1 MKCFEQAVRGV
12 SPKGNNMQN
21 TLNGL
26 DMNTLLVLLVIIA
39 VAGVIV
45 MIALIVSN
53 RGLSRELD
61 RLSRSYLDMG
71 NRTSDMVDARLSD
84 MNRRISDMALQNET
98 SLEKMRETVDE
109 KLQKTLDDRLTNSF
123 SQVSDRL
130 EQVYK
135 GLGEMQT
142 LAQGVGDLKKVLSNV
157 KTRGTLGEVQLGA
170 ILREI
175 LSSEQYEEN
184 IATKPGSS
192 DRVEFAVK
200 LPGDGDRPVYLPID
214 SKFPG
219 ERYAR
224 LRDASES
231 GSKELVDAAWKALEQ
246 VIKAEAKDI
255 SDKYIAPPYTTDF
268 AVMFLPFEGLYSEV
282 VNRGMIEVLQRD
294 YKVNIAGPA
303 TMAALLNSLQ
313 MGFRTLAIEKHSSQV
328 WEILGAV
335 KTEFANFSSVL
346 DSTRKRLRQADE
358 DLDKLVGARTRA
370 IERKLRSVEAMSHTD
385 FDQDAL
391 LTEALYV
398 VNDDEE

>member
-1 MKCFEQAVRGV
+1 MENIMN
-12 SPKGNNMQN
+12 S
-21 TLNGL
+21 L
-26 DMNTLLVLLVIIA
+26 DTNTLLVLVMIIV
-39 VAGVIV
+39 VAGLVAI
-45 MIALIVSN
+45 IALIISN

-61 RLSRSYLDMG
+61 VLSRSYTEVG
-71 NRTSDMVDARLSD
+71 NRTGELMDARLSD
-84 MNRRISDMALQNET
+84 MNRRISDMAIQNES
-98 SLEKMRETVDE
+98 SLEKMRQTVDE

-130 EQVYK
+130 EQVYR

-175 LSSEQYEEN
+175 LSTDQYAEN
-184 IATKPGSS
+184 IATRPGSS

-200 LPGDGDRPVYLPID
+200 LPGDGERPVYLPID

-219 ERYAR
+219 ERYAK

-231 GSKELVDAAWKALEQ
+231 GNKELLDAAWKALEQ

-255 SDKYIAPPYTTDF
+255 ADKYIAPPYTTDF

-294 YKVNIAGPA
+294 YHVNIAGPA

-313 MGFRTLAIEKHSSQV
+313 MGFRTLAIEKHSSEV

-335 KTEFANFSSVL
+335 KTEFANFSDVL
-346 DSTRKRLRQADE
+346 SSTRKRLRQADE

-370 IERKLRSVEAMSHTD
+370 IERKLRSVEAWSHGD
-385 FDQDAL
+385 KDEEPL
-391 LTEALYV
+391 IMEALYG
-398 VNDDEE
+398 DSEDEDN